1 MKGEALL
8 FYILVIYIICCVILQ
23 QTEVFSINQFLTN
36 VLVGCCMFLMYYVL
50 RYIGKILELLANYL
64 LDVLCKLSDWLIPI
78 AKNVSNIVL
87 VVLYVIAVLSIIALS
102 LYIFNWLFGD
112 CSGHM
117 DIDHV
122 HFEKF

>member
-50 RYIGKILELLANYL
+50 RYIGKILELLVNYL

>member
-8 FYILVIYIICCVILQ
+8 FYILVIYIICCIILQ

-50 RYIGKILELLANYL
+50 RYIGKILELLVNYL